1 MRGQQHGCNG
11 TKMAARPTWLKER
24 LAAEFSGPKKPW
36 GGARLGAGR
45 PRKRPLGV
53 SFNVRLNSLQ
63 RLSLEEMGNGNVED
77 GLQALVDKYL

>member
-11 TKMAARPTWLKER
+11 TKMAARPAWLKER

-45 PRKRPLGV
+45 PRTRPLGV

>member
-1 MRGQQHGCNG
+1 
-11 TKMAARPTWLKER
+11 MAARPDWLKAR
-24 LAAEFSGPKKPW
+24 LAAEFAGPKKPW

-45 PRKRPLGV
+45 PRIRPIGTA
-53 SFNVRLNSLQ
+53 FNVNLNGLQ

>member
-1 MRGQQHGCNG
+1 
-11 TKMAARPTWLKER
+11 MAARPDWLKAR

-45 PRKRPLGV
+45 PRKRPV
-53 SFNVRLNSLQ
+53 ATMFSVKLNSIQ

>member
-1 MRGQQHGCNG
+1 
-11 TKMAARPTWLKER
+11 MAARPDWLKAR

-45 PRKRPLGV
+45 PRIRPVGV
-53 SFNVRLNSLQ
+53 SFNVNLNNLQ
-63 RLSLEEMGNGNVED
+63 RLSLEEMGNGSIED